1 MSDNQGTTLRN
12 QERSDNH
19 GTMLRNYEKKCQ
31 IVQVQL

>member
-12 QERSDNH
+12 QERSDNY

>member
-12 QERSDNH
+12 QERSENH